1 MKTGDRDLIDARAAE
16 RVTGLDRATI
26 YRLARQ
32 GKLRSFRVLGR
43 ALRFERSDLEAVVSE
58 RPSPETRDRPD
69 HHARP
74 VQAHRSGETP

>member
-1 MKTGDRDLIDARAAE
+1 MKTGDRDLIDVRDAE

-43 ALRFERSDLEAVVSE
+43 SLRFDRADLLTLVKDVTRRCGSE
-58 RPSPETRDRPD
+58 G
-69 HHARP
+69 
-74 VQAHRSGETP
+74 Q

>member
-1 MKTGDRDLIDARAAE
+1 MTGDRDLIDVRDAE

-43 ALRFERSDLEAVVSE
+43 SLRFDRADLRLLVKATPKRNDLEE
-58 RPSPETRDRPD
+58 R
-69 HHARP
+69 
-74 VQAHRSGETP
+74 